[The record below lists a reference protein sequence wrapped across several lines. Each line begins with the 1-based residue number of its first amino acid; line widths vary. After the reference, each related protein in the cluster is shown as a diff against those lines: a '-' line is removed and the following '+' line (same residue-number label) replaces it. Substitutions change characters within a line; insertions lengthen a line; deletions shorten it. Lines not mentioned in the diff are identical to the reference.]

1 MAPLSP
7 EHENCSK
14 HLPENCEGSEGTADE
29 VGVRALVAEQVI
41 NQNSELLQ
49 KH

>member
-14 HLPENCEGSEGTADE
+14 HLPENCEGTADE

-41 NQNSELLQ
+41 NQNSELLR